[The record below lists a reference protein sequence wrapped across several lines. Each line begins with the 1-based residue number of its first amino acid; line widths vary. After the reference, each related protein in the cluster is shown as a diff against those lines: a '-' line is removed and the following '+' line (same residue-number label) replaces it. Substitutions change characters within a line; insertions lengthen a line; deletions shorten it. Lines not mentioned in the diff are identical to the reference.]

1 MGHLPHRQRL
11 GAIPTQTVTVQHA
24 VTSQQWTIT
33 IDGDTVARKTAAAA
47 LVLDRSGSMAQDRG
61 DGLSKHVSLQQAA
74 AIFVDVMLEGDGI
87 GLVRYNQDAQQCSRS
102 FNSAPAALSDVNRSA
117 TKDLINGNSFDPRA
131 QHRSATASSKDATS

>member
-1 MGHLPHRQRL
+1 M
-11 GAIPTQTVTVQHA
+11 
-24 VTSQQWTIT
+24 TSQQWTIT

-87 GLVRYNQDAQQCSRS
+87 GLVRYNEDAQQLQQVLQLG
-102 FNSAPAALSDVNRSA
+102 AGGLSDVNRSA
-117 TKDLINGNSFDPRA
+117 TKDLINGNSLDPRA
-131 QHRSATASSKDATS
+131 QPRSATASSKDATS